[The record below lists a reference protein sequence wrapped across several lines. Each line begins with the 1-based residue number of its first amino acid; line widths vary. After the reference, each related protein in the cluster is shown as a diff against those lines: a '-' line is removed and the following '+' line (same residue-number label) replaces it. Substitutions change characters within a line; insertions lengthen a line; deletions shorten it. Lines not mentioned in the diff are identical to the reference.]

1 MIVNCRYFVHFY
13 GAGPDEYHLFVVNR
27 SDLDLFRAWKPDASE
42 ITVSEMNEYAYWL
55 PAHARAADRIWR
67 GGFPSRPDGRQNLPT
82 RGSSAVAEKL
92 DLATEDGRIATAQL
106 LDRWV
111 RGKVPAA
118 A

>member
-13 GAGPDEYHLFVVNR
+13 GTGPDEYHLYVVDR
-27 SDLDLFRAWKPDASE
+27 SDLDLFRAWRPEASE

-55 PAHARAADRIWR
+55 PAHARAADRTWR
-67 GGFPSRPDGRQNLPT
+67 GGFPARPDGRQTLT
-82 RGSSAVAEKL
+82 DRGRTAVAAKL
-92 DLATEDGRIATAQL
+92 IAATEDGRIATAQL

-111 RGKVPAA
+111 RGVVPAA